1 MTGTTFL
8 RFVLETL
15 AVLAIGYCIY
25 HEADIIRFEKKL
37 IRFLKRAKRIIK
49 EEIRESKKVKRQQQV
64 NNIVE
69 LKPNDETDVY
79 YEYLLDKV
87 GWNIFRKNSWLT
99 PYIVIQ

>member
-87 GWNIFRKNSWLT
+87 G
-99 PYIVIQ
+99 

>member
-15 AVLAIGYCIY
+15 AVLAIGYWIY

-49 EEIRESKKVKRQQQV
+49 EEMRESKQTKREQVV
-64 NNIVE
+64 NNIIE
-69 LKPNDETDVY
+69 LKPNDDSDVH
-79 YEYLLDKV
+79 YEYLLDNV
-87 GWNIFRKNSWLT
+87 G
-99 PYIVIQ
+99 

>member
-49 EEIRESKKVKRQQQV
+49 EEMRESKQTKREAGRPLFFV
-64 NNIVE
+64 NPDGR
-69 LKPNDETDVY
+69 LTLSCK
-79 YEYLLDKV
+79 LLQKMTKSLF
-87 GWNIFRKNSWLT
+87 FRKFYTKSFTFL
-99 PYIVIQ
+99 